1 MDGKTEQVVPN
12 FLCHYYEAELGPFL
26 NLSDL
31 PIREAEEIQERIRRE
46 GRVFASKRSPDY
58 LKIRREL
65 EDRVRR
71 MFIEKGGKPQR
82 ERPHYLVVGECP
94 WLLTWYK
101 CGQELRVPI
110 DLFSG
115 DIVSFTYG
123 DLFPTMRYLD
133 GKPYRCQVYTLS
145 ELPDLIKTYGL
156 PQEWN
161 RDGRHGPERYIEA
174 QLWSDKPIA
183 GYLRRL
189 PSRTQL

>member
-1 MDGKTEQVVPN
+1 MDGKNEQVVPN
-12 FLCHYYEAELGPFL
+12 FLCHHYEAELGPFL

-31 PIREAEEIQERIRRE
+31 PIREAEEIQECIRRE

-94 WLLTWYK
+94 WLLTWCK
-101 CGQELRVPI
+101 CGRELRLAMG
-110 DLFSG
+110 LFSE

-123 DLFPTMRYLD
+123 DLLPTMRYLD

-145 ELPDLIKTYGL
+145 ELPELIKTYGL

-161 RDGRHGPERYIEA
+161 SDGRHGPERYIEA
-174 QLWSDKPIA
+174 QLWSDEPIA
-183 GYLRRL
+183 DYLRRL
-189 PSRTQL
+189 PCRKQV